1 MNANFESH
9 RQKLFLEMVHEKNI
23 LSQNPEESPKK

>member
-9 RQKLFLEMVHEKNI
+9 GQKLFAEMVREKNI
-23 LSQNPEESPKK
+23 LSQNPEKFPKK